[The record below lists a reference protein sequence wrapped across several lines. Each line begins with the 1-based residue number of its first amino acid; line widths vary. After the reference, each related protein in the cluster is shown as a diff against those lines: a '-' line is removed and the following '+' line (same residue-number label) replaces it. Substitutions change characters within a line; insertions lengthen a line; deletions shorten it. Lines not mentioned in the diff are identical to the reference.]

1 MWTRLLN
8 GNTPVQPMI
17 RYLLLFVIIFTKVL
31 FFIFFVDG
39 FSVSGEIIGIHVRNE
54 LSGGCFGEC
63 HLASE
68 SRSRTVFGGAVAF
81 RGNNPAKN
89 AFFEKLNNV
98 NLKKSIFVLFINANF
113 VFCVS
118 LNYCK
123 YSFAYVNLRTSL

>member
-1 MWTRLLN
+1 MKIGGVCVDASPQRQHARSTHDPLLVAVCYN
-8 GNTPVQPMI
+8 IYKSP
-17 RYLLLFVIIFTKVL
+17 
-31 FFIFFVDG
+31 FFHFFVDG

-98 NLKKSIFVLFINANF
+98 NLKKEYFRPF
-113 VFCVS
+113 
-118 LNYCK
+118 Y
-123 YSFAYVNLRTSL
+123 